1 MGNYIKEF
9 KNFIKMA
16 VWGGFFVMLP
26 LILFFY
32 FIVWLFEKLIF
43 IFEPISLIYED
54 IFGIDIYLCH
64 LMSLSTF
71 IFTCFL
77 IGLFV
82 KTQLGNYT
90 HYLVDSLLK
99 KIPGYSIVSD
109 ILNQFFGKDKKSF
122 KKVLLI
128 DRLSNG
134 VYETAFL
141 TDEFVINGKYF
152 YSLFV
157 PTGPNPTSGFILH
170 LEKDKIIK
178 ESLKIDKAM
187 KSIIAC
193 GSGSAQIWE
202 D

>member
-1 MGNYIKEF
+1 MKDF
-9 KNFIKMA
+9 KDFIKMA
-16 VWGGFFVMLP
+16 TWGGFFVMLP

-32 FIVWLFEKLIF
+32 FIIWIVEGLIV
-43 IFEPISLIYED
+43 IFHPISIIYQNT
-54 IFGIDIYLCH
+54 FGFDIYLCH
-64 LMSLSTF
+64 FLSLFTF
-71 IFTCFL
+71 IGVCFF

-90 HYLVDSLLK
+90 HYLIEKLLK
-99 KIPGYSIVSD
+99 KIPGYSIVND

-122 KKVLLI
+122 KKVVLI

-141 TDEFVINGKYF
+141 TDEFFIEEKHF
-152 YSLFV
+152 YSLFI
-157 PTGPNPTSGFILH
+157 PTGPNPTSGFIVH

-193 GSGSAQIWE
+193 GAGSSEIWR